1 MSFVKEMIGH
11 SMDLWEGYVSHPF
24 LQELTSGAL
33 PQEKLKRYIVQDS
46 LYLREYARI
55 FAVGLLK
62 APSMQDMAHLSSLI
76 SGTVQGEYL
85 TRDRYLREFGVKD
98 WEAESLLPENQ
109 AYLDYM
115 MGEAQRGE
123 LPEIFAAVLPCMLSY
138 CYIGRELMRR
148 YPEQVAASPYADLI
162 QDYGSDSYYE
172 LCRSDAAYADTL
184 YGPLSLERKAHL
196 KEIFRTASDYEMK
209 FWDMSYREEM

>member
-1 MSFVKEMIGH
+1 
-11 SMDLWEGYVSHPF
+11 
-24 LQELTSGAL
+24 
-33 PQEKLKRYIVQDS
+33 
-46 LYLREYARI
+46 
-55 FAVGLLK
+55 
-62 APSMQDMAHLSSLI
+62 
-76 SGTVQGEYL
+76 
-85 TRDRYLREFGVKD
+85 
-98 WEAESLLPENQ
+98 
-109 AYLDYM
+109 